1 MGEEKKIDLSQF
13 REKFAREAKARLGR
27 LNGGLVYLE
36 KNPGDGK
43 LEDDILREAHTLK
56 GAARMMG
63 LSRIAEVAMRFEEAL
78 GRRRDK
84 AVQDNHDLTD
94 ALFAALDALSKMVDA
109 LSQPPR
115 EEIDVEGVLDRL
127 NLAQVPI
134 EEPPAAESTLSA
146 QAVPSPGG
154 TPALPPAADAS
165 GAAVPFPG
173 YSEAGSGIRVEPGR
187 LESIS
192 NLLTNA
198 VAHHQRQVELRER
211 IGEFGTWYRRTA
223 ANLLAAVQD
232 GLAQGEVSSA
242 FARRVAPLLDEG
254 KSAFQEIGTQLSEL
268 RRRENVI
275 AGSLTQ
281 NLDDIRLE
289 IMSIRMVPL
298 APLFESFRVMASA
311 LSRELGKEAEVIV
324 RGGKT
329 EIDRKVAEALAEP
342 MTHILRNA
350 IDHGIEIP
358 AARARAGKPPKG
370 RVVITA
376 TPKKGRVVIEV
387 EDDGR
392 GIDPNEVRDAA
403 IRKGMIT
410 EKAAWKLDERELL
423 GFVFRSGFSTMKAM
437 SGVSGRGIGMDVVRA
452 TAERFNGTAE
462 IHSDPGKGTR
472 VVMELPFS
480 MAVSRV
486 LLFLSG
492 GQHFAIPVMH
502 VDRVRR
508 FTGREVVTVEGR
520 KSLRMDDGPVPLVWL
535 NRLLGLPD
543 ADGGADGYL
552 AVMVRQSRKRIA
564 VVIDRDEGES
574 EVVVRDL
581 GRYLGKVPLF
591 MGSTILG
598 TGEVAL
604 LLDVY
609 DLVSAVRMSA
619 QTYPEGVGEGDRP
632 LVDADI
638 LVVDDS
644 LLVREMQQRIL
655 FSSGYR
661 VETASGGKAALE
673 RLSRKRY
680 HVVVTGARMAG
691 MDGIQLLAEAQKT
704 DYTRDLPFILV
715 ASKEH
720 REDLVRA
727 RAAGAKGCV
736 TREEFTPDGMAAMIG
751 SILGRGGGG

>member
-13 REKFAREAKARLGR
+13 REKFVREAKARLGR

-43 LEDDILREAHTLK
+43 LESDILREAHTLK
-56 GAARMMG
+56 GAARMLG
-63 LSRIAEVAMRFEEAL
+63 FSKISELSQQFEEAL
-78 GRRRDK
+78 TRRRDK
-84 AVQDNHDLTD
+84 AILANQDLTD
-94 ALFAALDALSKMVDA
+94 ALFIALDTLSRLVDA

-115 EEIDVEGVLDRL
+115 DPIDVEAVLDRL
-127 NLAQVPI
+127 RLAQVSAETTVPR
-134 EEPPAAESTLSA
+134 ETPAPAVAAPPAPASMTGFPA
-146 QAVPSPGG
+146 TVSPHSGYADRG
-154 TPALPPAADAS
+154 TGTRVDPA
-165 GAAVPFPG
+165 
-173 YSEAGSGIRVEPGR
+173 R

-198 VAHHQRQVELRER
+198 IAHHQRELELRER
-211 IGEFGTWYRRTA
+211 LSDLGFFYRRTA
-223 ANLLAAVQD
+223 AALLAAVQD
-232 GLAQGEVSSA
+232 GLSQGEFSPA
-242 FARRVAPLLDEG
+242 YARRVVLLVEEG
-254 KSAFQEIGTQLSEL
+254 KSAFQEVGTQRSQLK
-268 RRRENVI
+268 RRESVV
-275 AGSLTQ
+275 ATALSQ
-281 NLDDIRLE
+281 NLEELQSEVMAIRT
-289 IMSIRMVPL
+289 VPL
-298 APLFESFRVMASA
+298 SPLFDSFHPMAGA
-311 LSRELGKEAEVIV
+311 LARELGKDVEVLV

-342 MTHILRNA
+342 LTHILRNA
-350 IDHGIEIP
+350 VDHGIEAP
-358 AARARAGKPPKG
+358 AERERAGKPRKG
-370 RVVITA
+370 RIVITA
-376 TPKKGRVVIEV
+376 TPKKGRVVLEV

-392 GIDPNEVRDAA
+392 GIDPNEVREAA
-403 IRKGMIT
+403 IRKGMIS
-410 EKAAWKLDERELL
+410 EKAAWRLDDRELID
-423 GFVFRSGFSTMKAM
+423 FVFRTGFSTAKTMTGI
-437 SGVSGRGIGMDVVRA
+437 SGLGIGMDVVHA
-452 TAERFNGTAE
+452 TAERFNGTSE
-462 IHSDPGKGTR
+462 VHSNPGKGTR

-492 GQHFAIPVMH
+492 DQYFALPIMH
-502 VDRVRR
+502 ADGIHPFADRDVI
-508 FTGREVVTVEGR
+508 TLEGR
-520 KSLRMDDGPVPLVWL
+520 KSLRMGETPVPLVWL

-543 ADGGADGYL
+543 DRATGDRYL
-552 AVMVRQSRKRIA
+552 AVMVRQSGKRIA
-564 VVIDRDEGES
+564 LVIDRVEGEC

-581 GRYLGKVPLF
+581 GKYLGKIPLF

-609 DLVSAVRMSA
+609 DLVTAVRMHAETS
-619 QTYPEGVGEGDRP
+619 PEGVGEGGRR

-673 RLSRKRY
+673 RLSGKRF
-680 HVVVTGARMAG
+680 HVVVAGARMAG
-691 MDGIQLLAEAQKT
+691 MDGIQLLGEARKT

-727 RAAGAKGCV
+727 RAAGARGCV
-736 TREEFTPDGMAAMIG
+736 TREEFTPDRMAGMIG
-751 SILGRGGGG
+751 SILGRGVGA

>member
-43 LEDDILREAHTLK
+43 LEGDILREAHTLK
-56 GAARMMG
+56 GAARMLG
-63 LSRIAEVAMRFEEAL
+63 FSKISELSQRFEEAL
-78 GRRRDK
+78 KRRSDK
-84 AVQDNHDLTD
+84 AILANQDLTD
-94 ALFAALDALSKMVDA
+94 ALFVTLDTLSRLVDA

-115 EEIDVEGVLDRL
+115 DPIEVESVLDRL
-127 NLAQVPI
+127 KLAQVSAETPVAR
-134 EEPPAAESTLSA
+134 EAPPPAIAA
-146 QAVPSPGG
+146 
-154 TPALPPAADAS
+154 PPAPAPMTGSAASVFPHSGYADL
-165 GAAVPFPG
+165 GTG
-173 YSEAGSGIRVEPGR
+173 TRVDPAR

-198 VAHHQRQVELRER
+198 VSHHQRELELRER
-211 IGEFGTWYRRTA
+211 LSELGFYYRRTA
-223 ANLLAAVQD
+223 AALLAAVQD
-232 GLAQGEVSSA
+232 GLAQGEFSPA
-242 FARRVAPLLDEG
+242 FARRVAPFVEEG
-254 KSAFQEIGTQLSEL
+254 KSAFQEVGTQRSEL
-268 RRRENVI
+268 KRRENVV
-275 AGSLTQ
+275 AMALSQ
-281 NLDDIRLE
+281 NLEELRSEVMAIRT
-289 IMSIRMVPL
+289 VPL
-298 APLFESFRVMASA
+298 LPLFDSFHPMAGA
-311 LSRELGKEAEVIV
+311 LARELGKDVEVLV

-342 MTHILRNA
+342 LTHILRNA
-350 IDHGIEIP
+350 VDHGIESP
-358 AARARAGKPPKG
+358 EERERAGKPRKG
-370 RVVITA
+370 RIVITA
-376 TPKKGRVVIEV
+376 TPKKGRVVLEV

-392 GIDPNEVRDAA
+392 GIDPNEVREAA
-403 IRKGMIT
+403 VRKGMIS
-410 EKAAWKLDERELL
+410 EKAAWRLDDRELIDL
-423 GFVFRSGFSTMKAM
+423 VFRTGFSTAKTMT
-437 SGVSGRGIGMDVVRA
+437 GISGRGIGMDVVHA
-452 TAERFNGTAE
+452 TAERFNGTSE
-462 IHSDPGKGTR
+462 IHSNPGKGTR

-480 MAVSRV
+480 MAVSRI

-492 GQHFAIPVMH
+492 DQYFALPIMH
-502 VDRVRR
+502 AEGIHAFADRD
-508 FTGREVVTVEGR
+508 VVTLEGR
-520 KSLRMDDGPVPLVWL
+520 KSLRLGETPVPLVWL

-543 ADGGADGYL
+543 ARRPGDRYL
-552 AVMVRQSRKRIA
+552 AVLVRQSGKRIA
-564 VVIDRDEGES
+564 LVIDQVEGEC
-574 EVVVRDL
+574 EVIVRDL
-581 GRYLGKVPLF
+581 GKYLGKVPLF

-609 DLVSAVRMSA
+609 DLVTAVRLHAETS
-619 QTYPEGVGEGDRP
+619 PEGVGEGGQP
-632 LVDADI
+632 GIDADI

-673 RLSRKRY
+673 RLSHKRY
-680 HVVVTGARMAG
+680 NVVVAGARMAG
-691 MDGIQLLAEAQKT
+691 MDGIELLAEARKT

-736 TREEFTPDGMAAMIG
+736 TREEFTPDRMAAMIG
-751 SILGRGGGG
+751 TILGRGAGG

>member
-13 REKFAREAKARLGR
+13 REKFVREAKARLGR

-43 LEDDILREAHTLK
+43 LESDILREAHTLK
-56 GAARMMG
+56 GAARMLG
-63 LSRIAEVAMRFEEAL
+63 FSKISELSQRFEEAL
-78 GRRRDK
+78 TRRRDK
-84 AVQDNHDLTD
+84 AIVANQDLTD
-94 ALFAALDALSKMVDA
+94 ALFLALDTLSRLVDA

-115 EEIDVEGVLDRL
+115 EPIDVESILDRL
-127 NLAQVPI
+127 KLAQVSV
-134 EEPPAAESTLSA
+134 ETT
-146 QAVPSPGG
+146 VPRQ
-154 TPALPPAADAS
+154 TPAPAVAAPLAPAPITGSPAS
-165 GAAVPFPG
+165 VSPHSG
-173 YSEAGSGIRVEPGR
+173 YPDLGTGTRVDPVR

-198 VAHHQRQVELRER
+198 VAHHQRELELRER
-211 IGEFGTWYRRTA
+211 LSDLGFFYRRTA
-223 ANLLAAVQD
+223 AALLAAVQD
-232 GLAQGEVSSA
+232 GLAQGEFSPA
-242 FARRVAPLLDEG
+242 FARRVAPFVEEG
-254 KSAFQEIGTQLSEL
+254 KSAFQEVGTQRSEL
-268 RRRENVI
+268 KRRESIV
-275 AGSLTQ
+275 ATALSQ
-281 NLDDIRLE
+281 NLEELRSEVMVL
-289 IMSIRMVPL
+289 RTVPL
-298 APLFESFRVMASA
+298 SPLFESFHPMAGA
-311 LSRELGKEAEVIV
+311 LARELGKDVEGLV

-342 MTHILRNA
+342 LTHILRNA
-350 IDHGIEIP
+350 VDHGIEAP
-358 AARARAGKPPKG
+358 AERERAGKPRKG
-370 RVVITA
+370 RIVITA
-376 TPKKGRVVIEV
+376 TPKKGRVVLEV

-392 GIDPNEVRDAA
+392 GIDPNEVREAA
-403 IRKGMIT
+403 IRKGMIS
-410 EKAAWKLDERELL
+410 ERAAWRLDDRELVD
-423 GFVFRSGFSTMKAM
+423 FVFRTGFSTAKTMTGI
-437 SGVSGRGIGMDVVRA
+437 SGLGIGMDVVHA
-452 TAERFNGTAE
+452 TAERFNGTSE
-462 IHSDPGKGTR
+462 VHSNPGKGTR

-492 GQHFAIPVMH
+492 DQYFAVPIMH
-502 VDRVRR
+502 ADGIHPFADRDVI
-508 FTGREVVTVEGR
+508 TLEGR
-520 KSLRMDDGPVPLVWL
+520 KSLRMGETPVPLVWL

-543 ADGGADGYL
+543 GRATGDRYL
-552 AVMVRQSRKRIA
+552 AVMVRQSGKRIA
-564 VVIDRDEGES
+564 LVIDRVEGEC

-581 GRYLGKVPLF
+581 GKYLGKIPLF

-609 DLVSAVRMSA
+609 DLVTAVRMHAETS
-619 QTYPEGVGEGDRP
+619 PEGVGEGGRR

-673 RLSRKRY
+673 RLSGKRF
-680 HVVVTGARMAG
+680 HVVVAGARMAE
-691 MDGIQLLAEAQKT
+691 MDGIQLLGEARKT

-727 RAAGAKGCV
+727 TAAGARGCV
-736 TREEFTPDGMAAMIG
+736 TREEFTPDRMAAMIG
-751 SILGRGGGG
+751 SILGRGVGA